1 LVPSLSQGLLISV
14 MARQQ
19 VVAMQLAML
28 TGMLP
33 NFMLSGFIFPV
44 ESMPRFFQVATMIL
58 PGRWFVLI
66 CRDAF
71 LKGSGLLDLA
81 LPFFMLGLTGSLLIS
96 ASLARF
102 HKDLEP

>member
-1 LVPSLSQGLLISV
+1 
-14 MARQQ
+14 
-19 VVAMQLAML
+19 
-28 TGMLP
+28 MLP

-71 LKGSGLLDLA
+71 LKGSGPLDLA
-81 LPFFMLGLTGSLLIS
+81 LPFLMLGLTGALLIS